1 MIESLPETCS
11 TRWVTERIQT
21 PTTRE
26 RLLAAAERL
35 LLTERFDDVSVRGIC
50 AAAGANPAA
59 VHYHFG
65 SKEALVAALLEDR
78 LGDLWDERLAEVTAA
93 DGSVAAVVDAVLAP
107 FLDLAEDP
115 VGRLH
120 LRLLAQF
127 VLARPPTTWR
137 RHWFRMESWIGLLPH
152 LSAAESRRRWAL
164 AFDLIIMRFGGAG
177 TDDRHLSEHAVATL
191 RDFVVAGLT
200 APRGELR

>member
-1 MIESLPETCS
+1 
-11 TRWVTERIQT
+11 
-21 PTTRE
+21 
-26 RLLAAAERL
+26 
-35 LLTERFDDVSVRGIC
+35 
-50 AAAGANPAA
+50 
-59 VHYHFG
+59 
-65 SKEALVAALLEDR
+65 
-78 LGDLWDERLAEVTAA
+78 
-93 DGSVAAVVDAVLAP
+93 VAAVVDAVLAP

-152 LSAAESRRRWAL
+152 LSAAESRRRWML